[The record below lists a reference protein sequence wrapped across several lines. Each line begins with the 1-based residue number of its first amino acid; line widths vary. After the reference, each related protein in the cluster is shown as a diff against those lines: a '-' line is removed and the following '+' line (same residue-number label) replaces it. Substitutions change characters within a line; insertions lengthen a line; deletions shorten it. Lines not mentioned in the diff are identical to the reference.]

1 IIKGKLVASIL
12 YRVSRIALRK
22 PEFRNGD
29 AIYRAQNRTGI
40 SLVYWLLVLNTV
52 FSYHYT
58 TKKLKRKAKN
68 HNSKLKTFSLN
79 TKF

>member
-1 IIKGKLVASIL
+1 L

-22 PEFRNGD
+22 SEFRNGD

-52 FSYHYT
+52 FSYQFIASEHD
-58 TKKLKRKAKN
+58 
-68 HNSKLKTFSLN
+68 N
-79 TKF
+79 TISTHFGFFINWQLVT